1 MQNLDMFDICGANK
15 LSDTAVEARACL
27 VNDYAT
33 SREAVFFCSHSGGKD
48 SQAMYIEM
56 CKLLPKEQI
65 VVVHVH
71 LGKYEHH
78 GVIEHIESTID
89 HELVVLHPN
98 RNLGDAILL
107 KGMFPSARQRW
118 CTSDLKNA
126 TIQKFIRRYMNEN
139 ALKVG
144 FNCVGLR
151 SEESPGRA
159 KKSPLFV
166 NTKLNAPTKSREVYD
181 WYPVFAHSKEEVFD
195 TIEDAGQQ
203 AHPMYGVRGNK
214 NDRLSC
220 ALCILAN
227 KNDLTNGV
235 VERPDLYT
243 DYIAIERVI
252 DHTMFVKQ
260 KNKQPVPVSISEKTG
275 IAFNEAEVQRKIPLM
290 QARRDQ
296 LLAEKELAL
305 KEKAKAK
312 VERDKAKRVKR
323 TSRKR
328 DLDTV
333 DLFSGKSEREVA

>member
-1 MQNLDMFDICGANK
+1 MQNIDMFDICGANK
-15 LSDTAVEARACL
+15 LSDFAVEARAGL

-33 SREAVFFCSHSGGKD
+33 SRDAVFFCSHSGGKD

-56 CKLLPKEQI
+56 CKRLPKEQI
-65 VVVHVH
+65 VVIHVH

-98 RNLGDAILL
+98 RDLGDAILL

-118 CTSDLKNA
+118 CTSDLKNN

-139 ALKVG
+139 KLKVG

-166 NTKLNAPTKSREVYD
+166 NTKLNAPTKKREVYD
-181 WYPVFAHSKEEVFD
+181 WYPVFAHNVTEVFD

-203 AHPMYGVRGNK
+203 AHPMYGDRGDK
-214 NDRLSC
+214 NERLSC

-235 VERPDLYT
+235 VERPELYT

-252 DHTMFVKQ
+252 NHTMFVKQ

-275 IAFNEAEVQRKIPLM
+275 VPFDEVEVQRKMPIM
-290 QARRDQ
+290 QARRDA
-296 LLAEKELAL
+296 LLAQKEAEALA
-305 KEKAKAK
+305 KQSAKT
-312 VERDKAKRVKR
+312 ERDKAKRAKR
-323 TSRKR
+323 TCKKR

-333 DLFSGKSEREVA
+333 DMFSNTSEREVA